1 MIRILFYYCFIVASA
16 KAKANMKRFIV
27 SRHPDPGAIRE
38 TIAIII
44 INYSNNLIALL
55 SEPLKDVHVHYPG
68 NIDVSKDPK
77 V

>member
-27 SRHPDPGAIRE
+27 SRHPDPGVIRE

-44 INYSNNLIALL
+44 INYS
-55 SEPLKDVHVHYPG
+55 
-68 NIDVSKDPK
+68 
-77 V
+77 